1 MIISFV
7 INFVN
12 IPVLISMP
20 DAFPYSEEELLRSG
34 IDADVVELEPEE
46 KGGRTGYDE
55 PNQKAIIRR
64 QSIREET
71 KRIKKANEDA
81 KRAFEEA
88 RANDLSA
95 TEAGMLL
102 TLLVKDPSKRDVA
115 QFPEDDK
122 KLNDGEG
129 DDDVDDFEESPAVK
143 AA

>member
-20 DAFPYSEEELLRSG
+20 EAFPYSEEELLRSG

-46 KGGRTGYDE
+46 KGGRTGYDG

-64 QSIREET
+64 QSIRE
-71 KRIKKANEDA
+71 A
-81 KRAFEEA
+81 
-88 RANDLSA
+88 
-95 TEAGMLL
+95 
-102 TLLVKDPSKRDVA
+102 SKRDVA
-115 QFPEDDK
+115 HVPEDDK